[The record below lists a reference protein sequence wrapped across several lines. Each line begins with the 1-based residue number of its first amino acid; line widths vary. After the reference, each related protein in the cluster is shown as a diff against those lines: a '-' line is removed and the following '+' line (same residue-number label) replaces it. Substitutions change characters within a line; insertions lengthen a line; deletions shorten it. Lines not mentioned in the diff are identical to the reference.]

1 MSAGTRHRHCHRLL
15 LATALTLLT
24 LVLTGCED
32 GTGVRDEGPSTAS
45 PAPSLSTPAH

>member
-1 MSAGTRHRHCHRLL
+1 MPARIRCL
-15 LATALTLLT
+15 LATTALTLLA

-45 PAPSLSTPAH
+45 STTP